1 MGAVQALRL
10 ALAQIN
16 SVVGDLAAN
25 SAAIVEWTVRAAH
38 DGANVVVFP
47 EMALTGYP
55 VEDLALRPS
64 FAAASARALTELATA
79 LDSAGCGDR
88 IVVVG
93 YLDRDAEGSRNSA
106 AVIVD
111 GRVTTRY
118 DKHSLPTYRVFDEAR
133 YFAPGSGLSITT
145 VNGLRLGVVVCED
158 IWQPGGSVPAYAA
171 AGVDMLLCLNASPF
185 EQGKDEVRRSIALR
199 RATEIGAPIAYVNV
213 VGGQDELV
221 FDGASFVVGPDGS
234 TWGRSPQFVEHLLI
248 VDVDAPTAPRPD
260 AADVPG
266 WTIDRVTLPDVAVT
280 GWQRA
285 EPFLAEIVS
294 TEEQVWGALVTG
306 LRDYVH
312 KNGFRSV
319 ALGLS
324 GGIDSAVVA
333 AIAVDAL
340 GNDAVHGVSMP
351 STYSSSHSRT
361 DAEDFASRTGI
372 HFRVEPI
379 ADMVACYVD
388 QLHLTGL
395 AEENI
400 QARCRGMVLMA
411 LSNSFGHLV
420 LATGNKSE
428 LAVGYSTIYGDAVGG
443 FAPIK
448 DVPKSL
454 VWDLARWRNKAAA
467 DRGDIPP
474 IPESSIDKS
483 PSAELR
489 PGQLDTDSLPD
500 YDELDAIVFRY
511 VDHDQGF
518 ADIVAAGF
526 DAAVVADIL
535 RKIDASEYKRR
546 QYPIGS
552 KVTSRAFGRDR
563 RMPITNGWRD
573 YTAHEEV

>member
-1 MGAVQALRL
+1 MYAVQALRL

-16 SVVGDLAAN
+16 SVVGDLAGN

-38 DGANVVVFP
+38 DGANMVVFP

-64 FAAASARALTELATA
+64 FAASSARALAELASA
-79 LDSAGCGDR
+79 LDKAGCGDR

-111 GRVTTRY
+111 GRVVARY

-133 YFAPGSGLSITT
+133 YFAPGSTLTIMA
-145 VNGLRLGVVVCED
+145 VNGLRVGVVVCED
-158 IWQPGGSVPAYAA
+158 IWQSGGSVAGYAG
-171 AGVDMLLCLNASPF
+171 AGVDMLVCLNASPF
-185 EQGKDEVRRSIALR
+185 EQGKDAVRRSIVER
-199 RATEIGAPIAYVNV
+199 RATEIGVPIAYVNV

-221 FDGASFVVGPDGS
+221 FDGASFFIGGDGS
-234 TWGRSPQFVEHLLI
+234 TVGRSPQFVEHLLI
-248 VDVDAPTAPRPD
+248 VDVDAPADPRPD
-260 AADVPG
+260 ALAVPG
-266 WTIDRVTLPDVAVT
+266 WSIDRISLPDLAVG

-285 EPFLAEIVS
+285 IPLLAELACD
-294 TEEQVWGALVTG
+294 EEQVWGALVTG

-340 GNDAVHGVSMP
+340 GSDAVHGVSMP
-351 STYSSSHSRT
+351 STFSSEHSRT
-361 DAEDFASRTGI
+361 DAEDLASRTGI

-379 ADMVACYVD
+379 AAMVACYVD

-411 LSNSFGHLV
+411 LSNTFGHLV

-454 VWDLARWRNKAAA
+454 VWELARWRNSSAAA
-467 DRGDIPP
+467 RGDIPP
-474 IPESSIDKS
+474 IPESSIDKP

-500 YDELDAIVFRY
+500 YDELDAILFRY

-518 ADIVAAGF
+518 EDIVAAGF
-526 DAAVVADIL
+526 DAAVVADTL
-535 RKIDASEYKRR
+535 RKVDASEYKRR

-573 YTAHEEV
+573 YPV

>member
-1 MGAVQALRL
+1 MVQALRL
-10 ALAQIN
+10 ALAQTN

-38 DGANVVVFP
+38 DGANVVLFP

-79 LDSAGCGDR
+79 LDAAGCGDR

-133 YFAPGSGLSITT
+133 YFAPGSRLSIVE
-145 VNGLRLGVVVCED
+145 VNELRLGVVVCED
-158 IWQPGGSVPAYAA
+158 IWQSGGSVAAYGA

-185 EQGKDEVRRSIALR
+185 EQGKNEVRHSIAAR
-199 RATEIGAPIAYVNV
+199 RANEIGVPIAYVNV

-221 FDGASFVVGPDGS
+221 FDGASFVIGPDGS

-248 VDVDAPTAPRPD
+248 VDVDAPTDPRPN
-260 AADVPG
+260 AEAVPG
-266 WTIDRVTLPDVAVT
+266 WSIDRVPLPDVAIT

-285 EPFLAEIVS
+285 EPFLSDVACA
-294 TEEQVWGALVTG
+294 EEQVWGALVTG

-319 ALGLS
+319 TLGLS

-340 GNDAVHGVSMP
+340 GSDAVHAVAMP
-351 STYSSSHSRT
+351 STYSSGHSRT
-361 DAEDFASRTGI
+361 DAEDLASRTGI
-372 HFRVEPI
+372 HFSVEPI
-379 ADMVACYVD
+379 ADMVASFVD

-400 QARCRGMVLMA
+400 QARCRGMTLMA
-411 LSNSFGHLV
+411 LSNTFGHLV

-454 VWDLARWRNKAAA
+454 VWELARWRNKSAA

-474 IPESSIDKS
+474 IPESSIDKP

-500 YDELDAIVFRY
+500 YDELDAILFRY
-511 VDHDQGF
+511 VDNDQGF
-518 ADIVAAGF
+518 DDIVTAGF
-526 DAAVVADIL
+526 DAVVVADIL
-535 RKIDASEYKRR
+535 RKVDASEYKRR

-573 YTAHEEV
+573 YTEADRV

>member
-1 MGAVQALRL
+1 MQALRL

-106 AVIVD
+106 AVIAD

-234 TWGRSPQFVEHLLI
+234 LWGRSPQFVEHLLI
-248 VDVDAPTAPRPD
+248 VDVDAPTAPHPD

-285 EPFLAEIVS
+285 EPFLAEIVG

-340 GNDAVHGVSMP
+340 GSDAVHGVSMP
-351 STYSSSHSRT
+351 STYSSDHSRT

-379 ADMVACYVD
+379 ATW
-388 QLHLTGL
+388 LP
-395 AEENI
+395 
-400 QARCRGMVLMA
+400 
-411 LSNSFGHLV
+411 
-420 LATGNKSE
+420 AT
-428 LAVGYSTIYGDAVGG
+428 
-443 FAPIK
+443 
-448 DVPKSL
+448 
-454 VWDLARWRNKAAA
+454 
-467 DRGDIPP
+467 
-474 IPESSIDKS
+474 
-483 PSAELR
+483 
-489 PGQLDTDSLPD
+489 
-500 YDELDAIVFRY
+500 
-511 VDHDQGF
+511 
-518 ADIVAAGF
+518 
-526 DAAVVADIL
+526 
-535 RKIDASEYKRR
+535 
-546 QYPIGS
+546 
-552 KVTSRAFGRDR
+552 
-563 RMPITNGWRD
+563 
-573 YTAHEEV
+573 

>member
-1 MGAVQALRL
+1 MQALRL

-16 SVVGDLAAN
+16 SVVGDLAGN

-64 FAAASARALTELATA
+64 FAAASAAALTGLASA
-79 LDSAGCGDR
+79 LDAAGCGDR

-111 GRVTTRY
+111 GRVAARY

-133 YFAPGSGLSITT
+133 YFAPGSRLSIVA
-145 VNGLRLGVVVCED
+145 VNDLRLGIVVCED
-158 IWQPGGSVPAYAA
+158 IWQPGGPVPAYGE

-185 EQGKDEVRRSIALR
+185 EQGKNEVRRSIAAR
-199 RATEIGAPIAYVNV
+199 RAAEIGVPFAYVNV

-221 FDGASFVVGPDGS
+221 FDGASFVIGPDGS
-234 TWGRSPQFVEHLLI
+234 TWGRAPQFVEHLLI
-248 VDVDAPTAPRPD
+248 VDVDAPIDPRPD
-260 AADVPG
+260 AATVPG
-266 WTIDRVTLPDVAVT
+266 WSIDRTTLPDVAVS

-285 EPFLAEIVS
+285 ETFLADVACA
-294 TEEQVWGALVTG
+294 EEQVWGALVTG

-324 GGIDSAVVA
+324 GGIDSALVA

-340 GNDAVHGVSMP
+340 GSDAVHAVAMP
-351 STYSSSHSRT
+351 SEYSSDHSRT
-361 DAEDFASRTGI
+361 DAEELASRTGV
-372 HFRVEPI
+372 HFRVESI
-379 ADMVACYVD
+379 AEMVACYVD

-411 LSNSFGHLV
+411 LSNTFGHLV

-454 VWDLARWRNKAAA
+454 VWDLARWRNKSAA

-474 IPESSIDKS
+474 IPESSIDKP

-535 RKIDASEYKRR
+535 RKVDASEYKRR
-546 QYPIGS
+546 QYPIGT

-573 YTAHEEV
+573 HSTREQV